1 MGSTFHVIELP
12 AGCICDGTLVEYEQ
26 DRPEYFVLRRTIP
39 WGNGGMDA
47 ALGAAF
53 LTRVDQFKHS
63 REPMKP
69 FYLGGEPSNRTLIV
83 DSETRLRLTFKDDQD
98 LVAYLRNIRDPGV
111 SRAVAEARKAV
122 PRVKAHEWEKLDPP
136 QEGMFWRCKVCG
148 TRTNGKD
155 DGPHWN
161 GCMSEPP
168 KRHIWVEVNAKEGTK
183 WECKDCGFETDSPD
197 ERVARAYD
205 TCPGAAKTADG
216 IDLITTPWALIRL
229 RTRIH
234 LGVPDVLTTSLGWF
248 TAKEVAIQHAASRT
262 RSDGMLLNIAESHGL
277 MFMDV
282 NDRAL
287 IVGPDGI
294 TQLSIDQL
302 RVA

>member
-111 SRAVAEARKAV
+111 SRAVANRGYAIKR
-122 PRVKAHEWEKLDPP
+122 LD
-136 QEGMFWRCKVCG
+136 
-148 TRTNGKD
+148 D
-155 DGPHWN
+155 
-161 GCMSEPP
+161 
-168 KRHIWVEVNAKEGTK
+168 
-183 WECKDCGFETDSPD
+183 
-197 ERVARAYD
+197 RVAIVNVD
-205 TCPGAAKTADG
+205 TGVW
-216 IDLITTPWALIRL
+216 TP
-229 RTRIH
+229 
-234 LGVPDVLTTSLGWF
+234 
-248 TAKEVAIQHAASRT
+248 
-262 RSDGMLLNIAESHGL
+262 
-277 MFMDV
+277 V
-282 NDRAL
+282 NL
-287 IVGPDGI
+287 EE
-294 TQLSIDQL
+294 L
-302 RVA
+302 